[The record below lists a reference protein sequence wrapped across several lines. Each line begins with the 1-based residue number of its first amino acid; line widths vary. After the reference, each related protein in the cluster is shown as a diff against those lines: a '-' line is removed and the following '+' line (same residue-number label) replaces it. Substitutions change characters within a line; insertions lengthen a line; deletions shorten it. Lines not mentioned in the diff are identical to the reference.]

1 MEEVTTADRF
11 MNGSTN
17 ITVSFGATTEKDI
30 RDMATSYLMYK
41 IGWLFV
47 QLIFCYNLFCF
58 HESFQTSIQNE
69 KYKGS
74 E

>member
-30 RDMATSYLMYK
+30 RDIATSYLMYK
-41 IGWLFV
+41 IGWLLVQFTFLHNLCVLTLSFV
-47 QLIFCYNLFCF
+47 LF
-58 HESFQTSIQNE
+58 S
-69 KYKGS
+69 
-74 E
+74 